1 MSHTVGSWEMILG
14 TKCWQGGP
22 VMLAEGALA
31 ARRPEK
37 DPPPECRTAR
47 RTNKWRILRA
57 AERRQGHTGLPLQT
71 EGTLSLFSHAA
82 FVTVKAEG

>member
-37 DPPPECRTAR
+37 EPPPSAEQQEG
-47 RTNKWRILRA
+47 RIS
-57 AERRQGHTGLPLQT
+57 GGY
-71 EGTLSLFSHAA
+71 
-82 FVTVKAEG
+82 